1 MRETKI
7 WRKLMRLLRLN
18 EVKTKVGLS
27 RSTIYRL
34 MQEDSFPKSIIL
46 AGRSAAWL
54 ESEVDDWILQQVRE
68 VRGADWEESH
78 HAV

>member
-18 EVKTKVGLS
+18 QVKAKVGLS

-46 AGRSAAWL
+46 AGRSAAWI
-54 ESEVDDWILQQVRE
+54 ESEIDDWILQQVRE
-68 VRGADWEESH
+68 VRGSDWEEPR